1 MHIFRDFDISCS
13 FGRRKTSSTP
23 YIAFKLKQHKDDKG
37 VYPRVAILKS
47 SNHKI
52 EISIVESYSNKVNYK
67 AKHKI
72 QQYDKDNLHN
82 SFFIYQKNSF
92 SYEDIINKMEKDM
105 NFFLSIPINELEIY

>member
-1 MHIFRDFDISCS
+1 MLQKIPTLKNFNISCS
-13 FGRRKTSSTP
+13 FGKGNISSTP
-23 YIAFKLKQHKDDKG
+23 YIIFKLKQYKDNKG
-37 VYPRVAILKS
+37 IYPRVAILKS

-52 EISIVESYSNKVNYK
+52 EVSIVESYANKVSYK

-105 NFFLSIPINELEIY
+105 NFFFQFQ